1 METIET
7 LSQEYSQ
14 KVGLDENE
22 EFIYLQGLKAGV
34 EFAQKWISVDDELPE
49 IDSDDCWNHTHG
61 FSKTVIT
68 TNSDLNFPNYKTQSY
83 NRKSSSWQYKNK
95 VTHWR
100 PINLK

>member
-22 EFIYLQGLKAGV
+22 EFIYLQGLKAGA
-34 EFAQKWISVDDELPE
+34 EFAQKWISPRDEMPPVGELVQVKVKWRDDHNISYDHDKRTVCNGYDDFE
-49 IDSDDCWNHTHG
+49 INQMAG
-61 FSKTVIT
+61 LEV
-68 TNSDLNFPNYKTQSY
+68 
-83 NRKSSSWQYKNK
+83 
-95 VTHWR
+95 VGWR